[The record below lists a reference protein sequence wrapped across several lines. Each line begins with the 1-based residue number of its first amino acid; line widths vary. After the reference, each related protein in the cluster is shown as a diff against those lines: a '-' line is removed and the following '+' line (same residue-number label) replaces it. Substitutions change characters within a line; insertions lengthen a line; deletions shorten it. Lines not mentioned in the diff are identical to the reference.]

1 MMEKTTKTVDN
12 LREQMDCLA
21 DRIAD
26 LERQL
31 SEAKQELDSLRET
44 EKNFQLL
51 TETIDDVFWI
61 SSPGIKEIFYVS
73 PAYEK
78 IWGRSRESLYEEP
91 RSYMYSIHPED
102 RPRVLEWTRD
112 YEKEID
118 YRIIRPDGSI
128 RWIRDRG
135 FPLND
140 EHGNRIKVVGIASD
154 ITLLRGRIELLQQA
168 EKLSALEHMV
178 GFVAH
183 EVRNPLQVLQAG
195 IEHLHNQLREDK
207 PSSEILQELRY
218 GLDQLNKVTG
228 YLVDYALPIR
238 PRPSAISVSELVE
251 EAAGRIRYDSD
262 VITIHKE
269 LDSEVELHVDKERM
283 AQALAHILRNATEA
297 MPDGGEI
304 HIKSKLTR
312 NRAVLTVTDSGIG
325 IEHQNLSRL
334 TEPFYTTKQ
343 DGTGLGLSI
352 TKKIV
357 RAHKG
362 SMTISSKPGKGT
374 TVRIMLPVE

>member
-1 MMEKTTKTVDN
+1 MK
-12 LREQMDCLA
+12 RYGA
-21 DRIAD
+21 A
-26 LERQL
+26 
-31 SEAKQELDSLRET
+31 
-44 EKNFQLL
+44 
-51 TETIDDVFWI
+51 
-61 SSPGIKEIFYVS
+61 
-73 PAYEK
+73 
-78 IWGRSRESLYEEP
+78 RESLYEDP
-91 RSYMYSIHPED
+91 RSYMYSIHRAD
-102 RPRVLEWTRD
+102 RPRVVEWTRD
-112 YEKEID
+112 YRKEID
-118 YRIIRPDGSI
+118 YRITRPDGSI

-135 FPLND
+135 FPLSD

-168 EKLSALEHMV
+168 EKLAALEHMV

-195 IEHLHNQLREDK
+195 IEHLHNQLQEDK

-228 YLVDYALPIR
+228 YLIDYALPIR
-238 PRPSAISVSELVE
+238 PRPSAISLSELVE
-251 EAAGRIRYDSD
+251 EAIGRIKYDPD
-262 VITIHKE
+262 VTIIHKE
-269 LDSEVELHVDKERM
+269 LDSEAELHVDKERM

-304 HIKSKLTR
+304 HIESTLVKR
-312 NRAVLTVTDSGIG
+312 GRVVLTITDSGIG
-325 IEHQNLSRL
+325 IEHQNLGRL

-374 TVRIMLPVE
+374 TVRLTLPVQ